1 LKSIRKIN
9 KGRVSTF
16 FVCSIL
22 VEALYLLTNGSLT
35 NIITLTNLRSG
46 TMIFEKVKDI
56 IAEELGIEQDSI
68 KLESNLTDDL
78 GADSLDAIELIMA
91 VEEQFDVEIADSE
104 ATNIK
109 LVSDIVTYLEN
120 AGK

>member
-1 LKSIRKIN
+1 
-9 KGRVSTF
+9 
-16 FVCSIL
+16 
-22 VEALYLLTNGSLT
+22 
-35 NIITLTNLRSG
+35 
-46 TMIFEKVKDI
+46 MIFEKVKDI
-56 IAEELGIEQDSI
+56 IAEELGIEADSI

-91 VEEQFDVEIADSE
+91 VEEEFDVEIADSD